1 MAPCDTRCSGA
12 VDHHACACS
21 FRNGATAGHWHSK
34 QALGSGF
41 IANIVRHSAGALRR
55 ARRAAQNAAKRA
67 SSSDGPGLQAAHG
80 SAHVRCSPAGPRW
93 PALARQGRLDPA
105 RSPRS
110 AARSSAQC
118 CRAGRRGPG
127 FPPLPQA
134 GSPSAAVTG
143 AERCCSVAAAGA
155 WRRALNS
162 ERGNGGAA
170 WNRGDAS
177 SFDPPELSGAGGCA
191 EPAMRQGHSF
201 HCIPGGSS
209 CLRLHRILV
218 GSCLHRISN
227 KVTRT

>member
-1 MAPCDTRCSGA
+1 MQLPQWCHGKTLAFHPSKHKE
-12 VDHHACACS
+12 VD
-21 FRNGATAGHWHSK
+21 
-34 QALGSGF
+34 F
-41 IANIVRHSAGALRR
+41 IAISVRRSAGALRR
-55 ARRAAQNAAKRA
+55 ARRAARNAAKRT
-67 SSSDGPGLQAAHG
+67 SSSDGPGPQAAHG
-80 SAHVRCSPAGPRW
+80 GARVRCSPAGPRR
-93 PALARQGRLDPA
+93 PAGRLDPA

-110 AARSSAQC
+110 AARSSAQR
-118 CRAGRRGPG
+118 CRAGWRGPG

-134 GSPSAAVTG
+134 GSSSAAVTG
-143 AERCCSVAAAGA
+143 AERCRSVAAAGA